1 MLTPQ
6 HYFAIELFMDAMS
19 FKAAMRHVAA
29 SVCLITTTTRDGDR
43 YGCTAT
49 AVCSLSADPASL
61 LCCLNHASHSYA
73 AITEARTFCVNVLS
87 AEHDALADWFATNRP
102 ADVKFSMGDWRTGCT
117 GVPVLG
123 RAAVSFECTLG
134 QIIDSGTHA
143 ILIGQVIDIS
153 IGGIEP
159 RPLVYVRG
167 EYGQFAPLAAAQR
180 VERAR
185 AAECRCPAEGKNTL

>member
-1 MLTPQ
+1 
-6 HYFAIELFMDAMS
+6 MDTVN

-29 SVCLITTTTRDGDR
+29 SVCIITTTTRNRDR

-61 LCCLNHASHSYA
+61 LCCLNHASNSYA
-73 AITEARTFCVNVLS
+73 AIIEARTFCVNVLS
-87 AEHDALADWFATNRP
+87 AEHDGLADWFATNRP
-102 ADVKFSMGDWRTGCT
+102 ADEKFTIGDWRTGRT

-123 RAAVSFECTLG
+123 RAAAAFECTLG

-143 ILIGQVIDIS
+143 ILIGQVVEIS
-153 IGGIEP
+153 VGGIEP
-159 RPLVYVRG
+159 RPLVYARG

-180 VERAR
+180 
-185 AAECRCPAEGKNTL
+185 AEGTQVAERRRPAGGKKTT